1 LTAER
6 WIAKGGKNL
15 FGHGKSTREPKEDG
29 SGSSKRCSGMRV
41 GLDTGFLLRLY
52 VKEEEVFYV
61 SP

>member
-1 LTAER
+1 
-6 WIAKGGKNL
+6 
-15 FGHGKSTREPKEDG
+15 
-29 SGSSKRCSGMRV
+29 MRV